1 MRAPERGFSL
11 VEALVALLIWM
22 MAVLAFSGVQA
33 RALLHARE
41 AELEGRIA
49 DAAGNLANAIL
60 ASPDK
65 LWPLYLE
72 QGYDDHSAGGDC
84 VAGCSAQQ
92 LADANL
98 ARFKREL
105 RLAGRSEQARGVV
118 CRGDSRVRPTLD
130 KPGCDGKGELA
141 IRVAWRSRLDGKWRE
156 QAGVWPLRP

>member
-1 MRAPERGFSL
+1 MPAPERGFSL

-22 MAVLAFSGVQA
+22 VAVLALSGVQA

-41 AELEGRIA
+41 TELSSRIG
-49 DAAGNLANAIL
+49 DAAANLSSAIL
-60 ASPDK
+60 ASPES

-72 QGYDDHSAGGDC
+72 QGYDDHRAGGAC
-84 VAGCSAQQ
+84 AASCSAQQ

-105 RLAGRSEQARGVV
+105 GQAGRSEQARGVV
-118 CRGDSRVRPTLD
+118 CRGDSRVRPTLG

-141 IRVAWRSRLDGKWRE
+141 IRVAWRTRLDGGWRE
-156 QAGVWPLRP
+156 HAGVWPLRP